1 MMEKSSLV
9 KKLLSY
15 KVSTLSRLAILCG
28 VAVPSV
34 PKATRIQ
41 WIIDNYRFYLN
52 NYHNHLPRSVLG
64 IDIGVKNFSYCKST
78 RPLDKSFPIRIT
90 EWSKVN
96 LDEMF
101 GKNYEPLL
109 NRDSQID
116 AKRYFQFITRALLEH
131 LEPHK
136 SDVVVMEAQRTRSIG
151 NTSTLP
157 SVMQC
162 YTLENLIVGNTYPR
176 IVIPMT
182 AFQMMNYWVHR
193 FFGKSTVKSVTKNQK
208 AIRFDLL
215 STWKDVLFEL
225 PGYGGAELEKKQVL
239 EYLKLEKG
247 EKVDDLMDS
256 LLYNITI
263 NSQFQNLRELH
274 ELMST
279 DLAGCDLERFV
290 DDKDA
295 YHLELLE
302 PIMDKYKLK

>member
-1 MMEKSSLV
+1 MQFKQIIIAVTASVAAVSAANNSS
-9 KKLLSY
+9 
-15 KVSTLSRLAILCG
+15 STNGAAQNAAQLGCCWCVGAIAAG
-28 VAVPSV
+28 AISV
-34 PKATRIQ
+34 G
-41 WIIDNYRFYLN
+41 YRHRGQELF
-52 NYHNHLPRSVLG
+52 
-64 IDIGVKNFSYCKST
+64 YCKST

-90 EWSKVN
+90 ECSKVN

-101 GKNYEPLL
+101 GNYEPLL

-279 DLAGCDLERFV
+279 DLAGV
-290 DDKDA
+290 TWSG
-295 YHLELLE
+295 LLMTRM
-302 PIMDKYKLK
+302 PII